1 MRKRGRAVET
11 KVGRG
16 KRRNKIAVGA
26 KEETG
31 KRVIRARKR
40 EIIKWWSIHPGGN
53 W

>member
-26 KEETG
+26 KETG

-40 EIIKWWSIHPGGN
+40 EIIKWWSIHPGGK